1 VEKKQPLNKVLIV
14 ILTVL
19 AVGQAVLVGRAVS
32 GPLKFF
38 IPAGQSNMQA
48 VALLDGVRIYN
59 YAISKEDIQSLA
71 N

>member
-1 VEKKQPLNKVLIV
+1 VEKKQSFNKVLIA

-19 AVGQAVLVGRAVS
+19 AIGQAVLVGRAVS

-38 IPAGQSNMQA
+38 ISAGQSNMQA
-48 VALLDGVRIYN
+48 VAFLGGVQIYN
-59 YAISKEDIQSLA
+59 YALSKEDIQSLA